1 VLALLAHAALVDA
14 RTRALTLKV
23 SPTIS
28 FAPAQLAILVRLQP
42 NPDDRWLTVG
52 MDDGNYRR
60 VSAFTIEGDRVLY
73 RLDWRDVPAGDY
85 VLVAAVGATTERAH
99 DSVRVIIA
107 ER

>member
-1 VLALLAHAALVDA
+1 LALLAHAALVDA

-28 FAPAQLAILVRLQP
+28 FAPAQLAIQVRLMP
-42 NPDDRWLTVG
+42 NADDRWLTVG
-52 MDDGNYRR
+52 MDNGDYRR

-73 RLDWRDVPAGDY
+73 TVLWRDIPAGEFL
-85 VLVAAVGATTERAH
+85 LVAAVGASTERAH
-99 DSVRVIIA
+99 DSVRVIVA